1 MDNGFILLSRGI
13 LDSDVF
19 ASQKLLKIWVW
30 CLCKAN
36 FKDRS
41 VPLKIGKGETI
52 IKIKRGSF
60 IFGRNKAEEELFIDG
75 STIYKSIQKLKEFE
89 MIEIESNNQYSIIT
103 ICNYNAY
110 QDSESYKV
118 TTKEQPSNNQV
129 TSNEQPSNTTKNA
142 NNYNKVKKV
151 NKLNIDSFLLSEIKI
166 SNDNKFLEF
175 SNTKIEVD
183 ETQIIYFKTAL
194 WFQKLFIKNLKEKN
208 APTTHQENA
217 TYKNY
222 VTPIRLMFDNDNVTQ
237 DQVKDAYAF
246 LNSLEGEFWKKQI
259 LSTETLRKQIQKIL
273 IQKNTKNGGQQQF
286 TTNTKKSAGF
296 SIDGAKK
303 TLLADAERKLR
314 KVENNDY

>member
-41 VPLKIGKGETI
+41 VPLKIGKGETV
-52 IKIKRGSF
+52 IKVKRGSF

-89 MIEIESNNQYSIIT
+89 MIQIESNNQYSIIT

-129 TSNEQPSNTTKNA
+129 TSKEQPSNTTKNA
-142 NNYNKVKKV
+142 NKVNKDKKV
-151 NKLNIDSFLLSEIKI
+151 NKPLNINSFLLSEIKI
-166 SNDNKFLEF
+166 SNDNNFLEF
-175 SNTKIEVD
+175 GNDKIEVD
-183 ETQIIYFKTAL
+183 NNQIINFKTAV

-208 APTTHQENA
+208 APITHQEKA

-222 VTPIRLMFDNDNVTQ
+222 VTPIRLMFDNDKVTQ
-237 DQVKDAYAF
+237 EQVKQAYDY
-246 LNSLEGEFWKKQI
+246 LNSLDGEFWKKNI
-259 LSTETLRKQIQKIL
+259 LSTSTLREKISQIL
-273 IQKNTKNGGQQQF
+273 IQKNSLNGKQF
-286 TTNTKKSAGF
+286 TSTSKKSGSF

-314 KVENNDY
+314 KMEDNNS